1 MSLLRQLPLVD
12 SRLFPLANLKITCW
26 CISYCCSGD
35 VVIYSPAFFMST
47 FILISGVQNSSFSS
61 NSISFGVM
69 HLLTYNEGRSFCTCR
84 RKEAWYIAEKNGLCT
99 GNHKLWSFFHVK
111 STTFILYS
119 SSPNYFSEENNVS
132 PHRATR
138 YYLSFW
144 GLITYSYTCRM
155 KENAEEFRLA
165 KPIQLLRNIT
175 AGYVHYTECLW
186 DRSKLASFTP
196 STILKMKK
204 ERVKKSK
211 RGISMASG
219 NLDGDQTKILTKMPH
234 LS

>member
-12 SRLFPLANLKITCW
+12 SRLFPLANSKITCW

-69 HLLTYNEGRSFCTCR
+69 YLLTHNEGRSFCTHR
-84 RKEAWYIAEKNGLCT
+84 RKGHDILLEKMVFAQEIISHDL
-99 GNHKLWSFFHVK
+99 FFHVK

-119 SSPNYFSEENNVS
+119 SNPNYFSEENNVS
-132 PHRATR
+132 PHRTTR

-144 GLITYSYTCRM
+144 GLI
-155 KENAEEFRLA
+155 AE
-165 KPIQLLRNIT
+165 
-175 AGYVHYTECLW
+175 
-186 DRSKLASFTP
+186 
-196 STILKMKK
+196 
-204 ERVKKSK
+204 
-211 RGISMASG
+211 
-219 NLDGDQTKILTKMPH
+219 
-234 LS
+234 